1 MAPHYGLRRTNP
13 PTAHKGAVPD
23 GAPSATAM
31 VASIL
36 AVLIVVAAVIY
47 EVSKTVATLFVNTNT
62 SAPRASGDP
71 AAP

>member
-1 MAPHYGLRRTNP
+1 
-13 PTAHKGAVPD
+13 
-23 GAPSATAM
+23 M
-31 VASIL
+31 VASIV
-36 AVLIVVAAVIY
+36 AVLLVVAAVIY